1 MEDARGRGS
10 QGSSDPA
17 VTDREYPGFFRI
29 ESALPIL
36 LTILGLLIWEWQSR
50 AGNLSTLF
58 FPAPSTIF
66 NALRELFTSGEG
78 IDHLEATLTR
88 LVLGLLLGGLPG
100 LLVGLAMGWSRK
112 LRVIFDPFIASLH
125 PLPKI
130 ALLPLVMIIFGIG
143 ETSKVVAVAIVVFF
157 PMVINSMA
165 GVLQISQIHFDVARS
180 YGADRFKIF
189 SRIILPGSL
198 PLILAG
204 FRIALNSGLLITI
217 AVELVTARE
226 GLGALI
232 WLSWEILRTEDLY
245 AGLVI
250 IGILGLLFNLI
261 LQTLSKR
268 LLPWQRPVGG

>member
-1 MEDARGRGS
+1 MEDARGRSS
-10 QGSSDPA
+10 QGSPDPT
-17 VTDREYPGFFRI
+17 VTARESLIRV
-29 ESALPIL
+29 ESVLPVVLIV
-36 LTILGLLIWEWQSR
+36 IGLAIWEWQSR
-50 AGNLSTLF
+50 AGNISTLF

-66 NALRELFTSGEG
+66 EALRALFVSGEWA
-78 IDHLEATLTR
+78 DHIGATMTR
-88 LVLGLLLGGLPG
+88 LLLGLLLGGVPG
-100 LLVGLAMGWSRK
+100 LFFGLAMGWSRK
-112 LRVIFDPFIASLH
+112 LRVVFDPIVAALH
-125 PLPKI
+125 PLPKV

-143 ETSKVVAVAIVVFF
+143 EASKVVAVAIVVFF

-165 GVLQISQIHFDVARS
+165 GVLQISQIHFEVAQS

-189 SRIILPGSL
+189 TRIVLPGSL

-204 FRIALNSGLLITI
+204 LRIALNSALLITI

-261 LQTLSKR
+261 LQMLSKR
-268 LLPWQRPVGG
+268 LLPWKSQMEG